1 MAELINLRIARK
13 RAKRVRADSRAEASR
28 LAHAQPKR
36 LRKLNAAR
44 AAKAERAL
52 DQHRIETGDGR

>member
-13 RAKRVRADSRAEASR
+13 RGKRREDNSRAEASR
-28 LAHAQPKR
+28 LAHGRPKR
-36 LRKLNAAR
+36 LRKLNSAR
-44 AAKAERAL
+44 EAKAERAL

>member
-13 RAKRVRADSRAEASR
+13 RAKRQQDNSQAKASR
-28 LAHAQPKR
+28 IVHGQPKR
-36 LRKLNAAR
+36 LRKLNAAQE
-44 AAKAERAL
+44 AKAERAL